1 MAEAIIT
8 FLCLLCLA
16 LAFAYVDSCRTR
28 AVARREY
35 EIEVERLNKRVEA
48 LKEEL
53 KNRDEPARLRVR
65 TMWDGELPE
74 PKRKGV

>member
-16 LAFAYVDSCRTR
+16 TALAYVDSCRRR
-28 AVARREY
+28 AVARREH
-35 EIEVERLNKRVEA
+35 EIEADRLNKRVEA
-48 LKEEL
+48 LNEEL

-74 PKRKGV
+74 PKHKGV